1 MQDTLKIMQEAFR
14 LAQETQKSDRLSDT
28 VQLAIVAGIVAI
40 ATLVIK
46 GFIDAKAKKAET
58 IAAAEA
64 AKVSQKLAEV
74 EIKIDG
80 RLTQLL
86 EMSKKE
92 AEERGHRLGK
102 EQEQARHAADTSTA
116 AGLPDAAK
124 LKITGGE
131 IKITSEAKKKG

>member
-1 MQDTLKIMQEAFR
+1 M
-14 LAQETQKSDRLSDT
+14 SDT

-46 GFIDAKAKKAET
+46 GFIDSKAKLAET

-64 AKVSQKLAEV
+64 AKVSAKLAEV

-86 EMSKKE
+86 EISKKE

-102 EQEQARHAADTSTA
+102 AEGKEESAPSDDS
-116 AGLPDAAK
+116 K
-124 LKITGGE
+124 LKITRGE
-131 IKITSEAKKKG
+131 IKITGETKKKT